1 MLKKGILGIRET
13 VVATINSTQ
22 PLVTEVQE
30 GFLSLNGQENE
41 QEENVQNQV
50 RNAFKAIK
58 TGVQNVKKGISQTKE
73 NVEEVVKA
81 T

>member
-1 MLKKGILGIRET
+1 VLKKGILGIRET

-41 QEENVQNQV
+41 QEENVQN
-50 RNAFKAIK
+50 
-58 TGVQNVKKGISQTKE
+58 
-73 NVEEVVKA
+73 
-81 T
+81 

>member
-73 NVEEVVKA
+73 NVEVVVKA

>member
-1 MLKKGILGIRET
+1 VLKKGILGIRET

-73 NVEEVVKA
+73 NVEVVVKA

>member
-1 MLKKGILGIRET
+1 VLKKGILGIRET

-73 NVEEVVKA
+73 KVEEVVKA

>member
-1 MLKKGILGIRET
+1 VLKKGILGIRET